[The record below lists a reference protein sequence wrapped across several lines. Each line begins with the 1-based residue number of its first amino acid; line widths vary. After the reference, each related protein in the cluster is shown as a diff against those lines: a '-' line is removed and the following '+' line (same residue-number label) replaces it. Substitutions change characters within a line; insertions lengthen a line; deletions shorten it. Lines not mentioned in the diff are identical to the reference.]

1 MDHQARAR
9 TTSSAIT
16 LVEAFRRFLRAL
28 YPQRPEL
35 ANEIANIRWFHN
47 ARSNGVP
54 DEENAAARAAF
65 EKVNSERQSGRI
77 RLLGSL
83 NGEPPAEIN
92 SIDATAPRYSLDPIA
107 NVGFTEFSDLKVF
120 EGTLEIHH
128 RGVPQRI
135 YRQVHCI
142 EDDVDD
148 IVRELAPKTAI
159 EQPPTEDTLARTM
172 VVAEPQLEPARL
184 TPGRP
189 ELYDWEDFGL
199 YAMKL
204 LKEKGDPTE
213 PKNQVKG
220 WQSQEDFVRAVV
232 DYAEKRLGEDNGP
245 DVTTVRRRAPDWL
258 DQFRNTEA
266 LAHIGEA
273 CAK

>member
-1 MDHQARAR
+1 MDQPAGR
-9 TTSSAIT
+9 TRSGAINP
-16 LVEAFRRFLRAL
+16 VEAFRRFLRAL
-28 YPQRPEL
+28 YPQRPEV
-35 ANEIANIRWFHN
+35 ADEISGIRWFHN

-54 DEENAAARAAF
+54 DEEHAVACAAL
-65 EKVNSERQSGRI
+65 EKVNLERQSGRLH
-77 RLLGSL
+77 LLGSL

-92 SIDATAPRYSLDPIA
+92 SIDATAPRYSLDPAA
-107 NVGFTEFSDLKVF
+107 NVGFTEFSDFKVF

-142 EDDVDD
+142 ENDVDD

-199 YAMKL
+199 CAMKL
-204 LKEKGDPTE
+204 LKERGDPTE
-213 PKNQVKG
+213 PVNQVKG

-232 DYAEKRLGEDNGP
+232 GYAEKRLGEGNGP
-245 DVTTVRRRAPDWL
+245 DVTTVRRRARDWL

-266 LAHIGEA
+266 LAHIGET